1 MRRRDAHQRSALCRQ
16 LRVLLDESMP
26 HMAGHAKPGYLVD
39 LSPALQKLNQA
50 GSLGSGQLDISLVA
64 VPYGH
69 RESRGKT
76 ITVERLEVG
85 VARF

>member
-1 MRRRDAHQRSALCRQ
+1 
-16 LRVLLDESMP
+16 V
-26 HMAGHAKPGYLVD
+26 
-39 LSPALQKLNQA
+39 LQKLNQG

-64 VPYGH
+64 VPYAH
-69 RESRGKT
+69 REARGKT